1 MPSSSDHNHFC
12 IRFIWNKK
20 KSYKLKKDFLLS
32 DQLTAGIFSW
42 KSDKFRISSYR
53 WFPLELRALMR
64 LIYLTSL
71 IQFRSM
77 LYFLK
82 SFSIGYTSTMSVSE
96 KNRRFKRTNFV
107 RYAVV
112 VSAFFFFQILSTPD
126 PSTSESWEMIHSG

>member
-1 MPSSSDHNHFC
+1 
-12 IRFIWNKK
+12 
-20 KSYKLKKDFLLS
+20 
-32 DQLTAGIFSW
+32 
-42 KSDKFRISSYR
+42 
-53 WFPLELRALMR
+53 MR

-82 SFSIGYTSTMSVSE
+82 SFSIGYTSTMCVSE

-112 VSAFFFFQILSTPD
+112 VSAFFFQILSTPD
-126 PSTSESWEMIHSG
+126 PSTSKSLEMIHSG